1 MQVLRYFGILFLFYS
16 AQAGFFAFF
25 INGLSL
31 FTPENLLNWDAE
43 HYGFIATEGYD
54 IMRTAFFPLFP
65 VLWNITNLSVPAVS
79 ILNGLLFIV
88 SFSFIASMYQ
98 IRWHHLILI
107 AATPT
112 FVFFFLP
119 YSESLFFLGSIL
131 ILIGYRRPHF
141 ALLLIGF
148 FITSL
153 ARPTAGIFLPALI
166 ITEWLCRKNA
176 VTAMQRIIASTVV
189 VLVGMF
195 AALYFQQLH
204 TGTWL
209 TFFEVQAEHWDNRL
223 RIPEFPLRSWA
234 GMWVTALDGTA
245 LFISLC
251 SGYQLF
257 KWWVKARFKLQ
268 LSQEKSLV
276 FSLLYLFGSGL
287 VVLLFRGGE
296 LFSVNRFIFAS
307 AFFIVAANYF
317 LRQQFTRKHLA
328 IPGLMFLYWLL
339 FNSFVHIQTLLKY
352 AAVTLFNSLAVLSVL
367 KNPKITRAAMLVFFI
382 GLVVLQVYFYQRFLA
397 GGWIA

>member
-1 MQVLRYFGILFLFYS
+1 MQVFRYFGILFLFYT
-16 AQAGFFAFF
+16 AQAVFFAFF
-25 INGLSL
+25 VNGVSL
-31 FTPENLLNWDAE
+31 FSPDNLLNWDAE

-65 VLWNITNLSVPAVS
+65 VLWNISGLSVPVIS
-79 ILNGLLFIV
+79 ILNGLLFII
-88 SFSFIASMYQ
+88 SFSIIAAFYKL
-98 IRWHHLILI
+98 RWHHLLLI
-107 AATPT
+107 AATPV

-119 YSESLFFLGSIL
+119 YSESHFFFGSIM
-131 ILIGYRRPHF
+131 ILIGYRRPSF
-141 ALLLIGF
+141 ALLLMGF

-176 VTAMQRIIASTVV
+176 LSAIQRISASAMV
-189 VLVGMF
+189 VLAGMF
-195 AALYFQQLH
+195 IALYIQQLH
-204 TGTWL
+204 TGSWL

-245 LFISLC
+245 LFVSLAG
-251 SGYQLF
+251 GYQLV

-296 LFSVNRFIFAS
+296 LFSLNRFVFAS

-317 LRQQFTRKHLA
+317 LRQQFTRKHLT
-328 IPGLMFLYWLL
+328 IPGIMFIYWLL

-352 AAVTLFNSLAVLSVL
+352 AAVTIFNSLAVLSVL
-367 KNPKITRAAMLVFFI
+367 KNRRIAQMAILLFFI
-382 GLVVLQVYFYQRFLA
+382 GLAVLQVYFYQRFLA